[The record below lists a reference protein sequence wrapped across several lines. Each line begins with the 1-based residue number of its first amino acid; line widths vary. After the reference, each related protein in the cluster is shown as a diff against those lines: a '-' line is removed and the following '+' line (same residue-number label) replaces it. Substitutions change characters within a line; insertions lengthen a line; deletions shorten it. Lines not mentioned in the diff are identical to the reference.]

1 MRFFFI
7 CLIYFVC
14 ATQVVAQTVYYKN
27 DKTFIGHGYTYQC
40 DVHEGSQMVTL
51 YNQSNQYTYVD
62 QIVKST
68 GKLTPIKGMSAT
80 FVNDNWTKTKCYEI
94 VNSILSDAEKQR
106 LKDWGVSIG
115 IYVSSTTG
123 QIQEVDYQ
131 FTTFNP
137 WATIPL
143 AKYRNIETRLKDEV
157 WFTPT
162 EYGKG
167 LNYIF
172 LNFRYE
178 IE

>member
-1 MRFFFI
+1 MKKI
-7 CLIYFVC
+7 ALILMFLNCTSLVI
-14 ATQVVAQTVYYKN
+14 AQTVYYN
-27 DKTFIGHGYTYQC
+27 SDKTFIGHGYTYQC

-68 GKLTPIKGMSAT
+68 GKLTPIKGMPAT
-80 FVNDNWTKTKCYEI
+80 FVNDNWTKPKCYEI

-106 LKDWGVSIG
+106 VKGKGVSIG
-115 IYVSSTTG
+115 IYISTTTG
-123 QIQEVDYQ
+123 KIQEVDYQ
-131 FTTFNP
+131 FVTFNP

-172 LNFRYE
+172 IDFRYE